1 MKRKLK
7 AAILGFGSIGHAHA
21 DGYRDQPDCELVAV
35 ADNDP
40 GQLQCSSAELN
51 LGTTDSLD
59 LSKLRRYGSF
69 EELIAS
75 EELDIIDI
83 CVPTDFHAH
92 YAIAALQHNINVLSE
107 KPMAPNLREADAMI
121 AAAEKSGKALMIG
134 QCLRFWGEYAYLKKV
149 TEDGRF
155 GKLRNLYMERLS
167 APATWGF
174 ENWYMNYERAGGPI
188 TDLHIHDIDFLRY
201 LLGEP
206 EAVSCRADSK
216 NTRYDACQTELYY
229 KSGIPVTVVANE
241 QLTGVRFQHGFRA
254 VFDKAC
260 LIFCDNA
267 LKVYPS
273 DGSGEPYVPDEIEP
287 IQGIPAEIRY
297 YVDLIE
303 NGKENLLNPPES
315 AATSI
320 RLVHTLMK
328 SADKG
333 GEIVKFEG

>member
-1 MKRKLK
+1 MVR
-7 AAILGFGSIGHAHA
+7 AAIIGFGGIAQSHKNAYLTLEKQGL
-21 DGYRDQPDCELVAV
+21 PVKLVAV
-35 ADNDP
+35 CDINPEKFTAVQKINIATEEVS
-40 GQLQCSSAELN
+40 GVFHCY
-51 LGTTDSLD
+51 TDYREMLE
-59 LSKLRRYGSF
+59 K
-69 EELIAS
+69 EEITLV
-75 EELDIIDI
+75 DI
-83 CVPTDFHAH
+83 CLPTDLHPS
-92 YAIAALQHNINVLSE
+92 YTIEMLERGYDVLCE
-107 KPMAPNLREADAMI
+107 KPMSTSEEKCREMI
-121 AAAEKSGKALMIG
+121 AAAEKSGRHFMIG

-167 APATWGF
+167 IPATWGF

-188 TDLHIHDIDFLRY
+188 TDLHIHDIDFVRY

-241 QLTGVRFQHGFRA
+241 QLTGVPFQHGFRA

-260 LIFCDNA
+260 LIFRDNA

-273 DGSGEPYVPDEIEP
+273 DGSGEPYVPDEMEP

-297 YVDLIE
+297 FVDLIE
-303 NGKENLLNPPES
+303 NGKQNLLNPPES

-320 RLVHTLMK
+320 RLIHTLMK